1 MANWR
6 KDEWKWWRWMS
17 QRVEWSEKKP
27 SVRALWSL
35 VNLDSSGAVARKGVI
50 ISKVTLPSPPSVR
63 RVSSPS
69 PENEPPFPR
78 RDFVSCGH
86 ERKRGEIKKR
96 KGEKKKEIREEG
108 VVFSQVSE
116 ERKEMAPLLSFSNP
130 HQKEREMSW
139 PVCLSFLAGLLPFL
153 VNNSRGSRYSWLGS

>member
-1 MANWR
+1 
-6 KDEWKWWRWMS
+6 MS

-69 PENEPPFPR
+69 LENEPPFPR

-86 ERKRGEIKKR
+86 KRKRGEIKKR
-96 KGEKKKEIREEG
+96 KGEKKKRNKRRRSS
-108 VVFSQVSE
+108 FFASFR
-116 ERKEMAPLLSFSNP
+116 RKEGNGTFPSVFQPSSEGTRDVVA
-130 HQKEREMSW
+130 
-139 PVCLSFLAGLLPFL
+139 CLS
-153 VNNSRGSRYSWLGS
+153 

>member
-1 MANWR
+1 
-6 KDEWKWWRWMS
+6 MS

-69 PENEPPFPR
+69 LENEPPFPR

-86 ERKRGEIKKR
+86 KRKRGEIKKR
-96 KGEKKKEIREEG
+96 KGGKKRNKRRRSS
-108 VVFSQVSE
+108 FFASFQ
-116 ERKEMAPLLSFSNP
+116 RKEGNGTFPSVFQPSSEGTRDVVSVLAFS
-130 HQKEREMSW
+130 RD
-139 PVCLSFLAGLLPFL
+139 C
-153 VNNSRGSRYSWLGS
+153 SRFS